1 MFPEDCWEPLAKTV
15 LTTEHE
21 RDNKKLSCCRDSSL
35 TYLLSASLM
44 YWHTVENMTIRTGE
58 KLQFFSEKKTFH
70 TTTANSWEYFH
81 NRDRSLAYQIP
92 GLPAAWLTRS
102 LAYQLPGLP
111 DGINGFYKKS
121 SVYLPLTGT
130 NDRRQTGS

>member
-15 LTTEHE
+15 LTTEHQ

-58 KLQFFSEKKTFH
+58 KLQFFSEKKPSTQQPQTVGNIF
-70 TTTANSWEYFH
+70 TTET
-81 NRDRSLAYQIP
+81 DP
-92 GLPAAWLTRS
+92 WLTRS

-111 DGINGFYKKS
+111 DPWHTS
-121 SVYLPLTGT
+121 SLAY
-130 NDRRQTGS
+130 QTA